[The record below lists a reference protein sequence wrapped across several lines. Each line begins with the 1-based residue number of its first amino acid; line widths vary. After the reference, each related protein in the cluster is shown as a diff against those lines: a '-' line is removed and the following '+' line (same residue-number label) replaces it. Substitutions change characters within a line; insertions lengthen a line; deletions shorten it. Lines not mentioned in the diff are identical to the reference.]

1 MTTAPTAPTLPSE
14 VYAVFCDNISSESV
28 KRIFNGL
35 TTAMAQQVKNVH
47 LLFQSNGGFVGDGI
61 ALHNFF
67 KSLQIGFTIYNV
79 GQVSSVAVIA
89 YLGAKRRKTG
99 AHTMFMMHR
108 SKSAAQPATAI
119 QLKGIAKSLAIDDE
133 RTEAILAEHITLL
146 KGQWSDLDDHD
157 FYFSG
162 EEAVKM
168 GIAHEIGE
176 FSPPPGTQ
184 IYNI

>member
-1 MTTAPTAPTLPSE
+1 MAISPSPILPPE
-14 VYAVFCDNISSESV
+14 VYAVFCDGINPESA
-28 KRIFNGL
+28 KRIFNGM
-35 TTAMAQQVKNVH
+35 TTAMANKVAKIH

-61 ALHNFF
+61 ALYNFF
-67 KSLQIGFTIYNV
+67 RTLPLDLTIYNV
-79 GQVSSVAVIA
+79 GQVSSVAVVA

-108 SKSAAQPATAI
+108 TKSAGIPATATE
-119 QLKGIAKSLAIDDE
+119 LKGIAKSLTIDDE
-133 RTEAILAEHITLL
+133 RIETILAEHITLSN
-146 KGQWSDLDDHD
+146 GRWSDLDDHD

-176 FSPPPGTQ
+176 FAPPPGTQ
-184 IYNI
+184 VYNI